1 MAAMAAIHY
10 LIDIT
15 GYHDQ
20 NFYNTIFNLHN
31 QNDQRLD
38 KLNNILDI
46 NENFKNH
53 IVLSNSNDFAS
64 AAADFARLKVL
75 ESNELND
82 YINCKNFRD
91 FFEFVITEFEDIVYE
106 INSQDDYQDNLLNRY
121 FDNGPLLVNNTR
133 QITQT
138 AYIGIDNIYNQ
149 RVADYVDAVDRL
161 RNTNQVQLGNMAI
174 YDEIQRMAES
184 NKLRFDSTPSGVC
197 HWRKHR
203 FMYDMLELNAISYL
217 IDANETVNH
226 GYLMEYPAFEFRYD
240 FNIESFRLAT
250 VHQNRPNELI
260 TYHIRKRNMY
270 SDSYRQGIIQNN
282 YFLP

>member
-1 MAAMAAIHY
+1 MAAIQD
-10 LIDIT
+10 LFNIT
-15 GYHDQ
+15 GDHDQ

-75 ESNELND
+75 ESNVLND

-106 INSQDDYQDNLLNRY
+106 INYQDHYQDNLLNRY
-121 FDNGPLLVNNTR
+121 FDNGPLLVNNTKE
-133 QITQT
+133 ITHT
-138 AYIGIDNIYNQ
+138 AYIAIENIYNQ
-149 RVADYVDAVDRL
+149 RVADYVEAVDTL
-161 RNTNQVQLGNMAI
+161 RNTNQVRLGNWQI

-184 NKLRFDSTPSGVC
+184 NKLRFGSTPSGVC

-217 IDANETVNH
+217 IDANETVNR

-240 FNIESFRLAT
+240 IDISSFRFAK

-260 TYHIRKRNMY
+260 TYHIRERNIY